1 MQPNGANK
9 NNEDQ
14 AIFSNAGPYLRRPDE
29 TNKPNVIP
37 NAYKLKNNKK
47 RGGPKSKIDIP
58 NNGEV
63 INIAGTNP
71 IKVLKR
77 AVKTNDIIISL
88 IRRGAINKFVKFL
101 LQISSKNNMLKLMLD
116 LNKKS

>member
-1 MQPNGANK
+1 M
-9 NNEDQ
+9 
-14 AIFSNAGPYLRRPDE
+14 FSNAGPYLSRPDE

-47 RGGPKSKIDIP
+47 RGVPRSKIDIP

-63 INIAGTNP
+63 INIAGTKP

-88 IRRGAINKFVKFL
+88 IRRGAIA
-101 LQISSKNNMLKLMLD
+101 
-116 LNKKS
+116 